1 MFIIWELFGG
11 FVMGVANIIPGVS
24 GGTMLLIMGLYERL
38 VNSVSLFGGKNRDFF
53 KRENL
58 LFLFIMAI
66 GILTGVF
73 STSKLMNYLIDNHS
87 IPTYFFIIGLI
98 IGSIDIITEKVDF
111 RRKTSYIP
119 IILGMALMLGISIA
133 ASNLN
138 SSQQTGLFG
147 TISEG
152 DNALQ
157 KIVFFAGGIFGA
169 IAMILPGI
177 SGSMLLVVFGLYS
190 PMVKAVSDFDII
202 SLIFVALGVVV
213 GIMLV
218 SKTINF
224 MLKRHSNGLY
234 SFILGLILAS
244 IYTIWPAKDIK
255 METASF
261 IASLICIS
269 CGFIIGHYILKMENN
284 FSDKKS

>member
-58 LFLFIMAI
+58 LFLLIMAI
-66 GILTGVF
+66 GILAGVF

-147 TISEG
+147 MISEG

>member
-58 LFLFIMAI
+58 LFLLIMAI
-66 GILTGVF
+66 GILAGVF

-147 TISEG
+147 MISEG

-202 SLIFVALGVVV
+202 SLVFVALGVVV

-218 SKTINF
+218 SKTISF
-224 MLKRHSNGLY
+224 MLKRHSNVLY

-244 IYTIWPAKDIK
+244 IYTIWPAKDTK
-255 METASF
+255 MEP
-261 IASLICIS
+261 IAFVVSLICIS